1 MYDYVFFDLDGT
13 LSDSFEGVSKGIQIA
28 LKSVGIEEDRSNM
41 RKCMGPPIEYSF
53 KTFWHLS
60 DEEIKIATASYR
72 EYYNK
77 IGLIENVPY
86 EGIKDVLLK
95 IKESG
100 RKLAV
105 TTSKPEKFTI
115 PILDKFGMNGIFD
128 VVAAATLDGKRT
140 TKTDVLEYALEA
152 FNNPDK
158 SKVVLIGDTKFDAEG
173 AKNVGI
179 DCIGVLYGFGTK
191 ESLIEAG
198 VKDIAPTVQEI
209 YNHI

>member
-13 LSDSFEGVSKGIQIA
+13 LSDSFEGVSKGLQIA

-41 RKCMGPPIEYSF
+41 RKCMGPPIGYSL
-53 KTFWHLS
+53 KEFWGLS
-60 DEEIKIATASYR
+60 DEEIETAVAAYR

-77 IGLIENVPY
+77 IGLFENTPY

-105 TTSKPEKFTI
+105 ATSKPEKFTL
-115 PILDKFGMNGIFD
+115 PILEKFGMKDIFD
-128 VVAAATLDGKRT
+128 VIAAASLDGTRT
-140 TKTDVLEYALEA
+140 TKTDVLKYALEA
-152 FNNPDK
+152 FGNPDK

-191 ESLIEAG
+191 ESLLEAG

>member
-41 RKCMGPPIEYSF
+41 RKCMGPPIGYSF

-60 DEEIKIATASYR
+60 DEEVEKATAAYR

-77 IGLIENVPY
+77 IGLFENTPY
-86 EGIKDVLLK
+86 EGIKDVLIK

-128 VVAAATLDGKRT
+128 VIAAATLDGKRT

-152 FNNPDK
+152 FGNPDK

-191 ESLIEAG
+191 ESLLEAG

>member
-53 KTFWHLS
+53 KTFWNLS
-60 DEEIKIATASYR
+60 DEKIKIATASYR

-77 IGLIENVPY
+77 IGLFENVPY

-128 VVAAATLDGKRT
+128 VIAAATLDGKRT

>member
-77 IGLIENVPY
+77 IGLF
-86 EGIKDVLLK
+86 
-95 IKESG
+95 
-100 RKLAV
+100 
-105 TTSKPEKFTI
+105 EK
-115 PILDKFGMNGIFD
+115 
-128 VVAAATLDGKRT
+128 V
-140 TKTDVLEYALEA
+140 
-152 FNNPDK
+152 
-158 SKVVLIGDTKFDAEG
+158 
-173 AKNVGI
+173 
-179 DCIGVLYGFGTK
+179 
-191 ESLIEAG
+191 SLS
-198 VKDIAPTVQEI
+198 I
-209 YNHI
+209 YFL